1 MSKEMPFKFE
11 DVVKNLDEITFI
23 QPKKNDIVSNQL
35 ISIPK
40 LKGRMLDIQLPFIKM
55 IHGGFPQKGNSL
67 YETFLQRAN
76 ALSIPLVYNEDI
88 YNFFVELQKKIENEM
103 DDLVPE
109 EYKGKVEFQD
119 IIREYENQKKAE
131 IYYSFRAR
139 LALKIIDLKNE
150 DYKVETSV
158 WKKTANSVTEI
169 EVNTV
174 EDVEK
179 IIRYGSEV
187 QLIIRLNKMYISTK
201 NEGTKKDPK
210 FKMGV
215 TFKIMAVQIKD
226 VSTNSNVDYK
236 HKYAFNDNDDDDVN
250 VTGGPVI
257 NTDNLDD
264 INELDETDCV
274 DS

>member
-11 DVVKNLDEITFI
+11 DVSKRIDEITFI

-40 LKGRMLDIQLPFIKM
+40 LNGRMLDIQFPFMKM

-76 ALSIPLVYNEDI
+76 AISIPLVYNEEN
-88 YNFFVELQKKIENEM
+88 YNFFIKLQKKMENEM
-103 DDLVPE
+103 DVLVPE

-119 IIREYENQKKAE
+119 IIREYDNQKKAE

-158 WKKTANSVTEI
+158 WKKNANSVTEI

-187 QLIIRLNKMYISTK
+187 QFIIRLNKMYISTK

-226 VSTNSNVDYK
+226 VSSNSNVDYK
-236 HKYAFNDNDDDDVN
+236 HKYAFNDNDDDDEVN
-250 VTGGPVI
+250 IAGCPVI

-264 INELDETDCV
+264 INETDDV